1 LLHQPEH
8 HEPPDDA
15 DPELETTPAG
25 QIRELEEEIAEDG
38 ATFDEPE
45 D

>member
-1 LLHQPEH
+1 MPTDPNLPGS
-8 HEPPDDA
+8 DDA

-38 ATFDEPE
+38 ATFDEP
-45 D
+45 DD